1 MRRRLTRT
9 GRGTALFAVPLLI
22 IAVLGNALA
31 SPADLRVIVNFMIT
45 LVLVLAIQSFSGNS
59 GIVSFGHVGF
69 MGVGAYVAAMV
80 TIPPAIKEGLMPSL
94 PGFIADNSVPFV
106 PAVLLGAAAGA
117 IVASVIGLALTRMHE
132 NAMAMATIGVLVI
145 LFVVFDNWE
154 GLTRGAT
161 GLFGIP
167 RSTTVWSA
175 LVFAVITIA
184 ICRFY
189 RESNPGLELRASRTD
204 SLAAEALGSNV
215 VRLRWWAW
223 TLSGR
228 ADGDGRRDSGPS
240 TTSRS
245 APSSSSSHS
254 PSGFSRSSSSAASAS
269 VSGAVIGAVVVTAVF
284 EIMRRIEDN
293 IDVPGITQIVV
304 ALVILLVLYRRPNGL
319 MGLSEADDVLARRF
333 SRARRRGTQAPP
345 G

>member
-1 MRRRLTRT
+1 MRRRLSRT
-9 GRGTALFAVPLLI
+9 ARGTALFAVPLAL

-31 SPADLRVIVNFMIT
+31 SPADLRVIVNFMIV

-69 MGVGAYVAAMV
+69 MGVGAYVAAIL
-80 TIPPAIKEGLMPSL
+80 TIPPAIKAGLMPSL
-94 PGFIADNSVPFV
+94 PAFLQDNTVGFV
-106 PAVLLGAAAGA
+106 PAVLISAAAGA
-117 IVASVIGLALTRMHE
+117 IVASVIGLALTRMRE
-132 NAMAMATIGVLVI
+132 TAMAMATIGVLVI

-161 GLFGIP
+161 GVFGIP

-184 ICRFY
+184 ICRFF

-223 TLSGR
+223 TLSG
-228 ADGDGRRDSGPS
+228 ALMGMGGALWAQYNIAFGPKQFFFAL
-240 TTSRS
+240 TFNLL
-245 APSSSSSHS
+245 AMLVI
-254 PSGFSRSSSSAASAS
+254 GGLGS
-269 VSGAVIGAVVVTAVF
+269 VSGAVVGAFVVTVVF
-284 EIMRRIEDN
+284 EVTRRLEDR
-293 IDVPGITQIVV
+293 IDVPGITQMVV
-304 ALVILLVLYRRPNGL
+304 ALVILLVLYRRPNGI
-319 MGLSEADDVLARRF
+319 MGLREADDVLARAVGRL
-333 SRARRRGTQAPP
+333 SPKRR
-345 G
+345 

>member
-1 MRRRLTRT
+1 MRRHLVRT
-9 GRGTALFAVPLLI
+9 GRGTALFAAPLVL

-31 SPADLRVIVNFMIT
+31 SPADLRVIVNFMIV

-69 MGVGAYVAAMV
+69 MGVGAYVAALL
-80 TIPPAIKEGLMPSL
+80 TIPAAIKASLAPSL
-94 PGFIADNSVPFV
+94 PGFIADNTVPFV
-106 PAVLLGAAAGA
+106 PAVLLAALAGA
-117 IVASVIGLALTRMHE
+117 IVATVIGLALTRMRE

-154 GLTRGAT
+154 GITRGAT

-175 LVFAVITIA
+175 LVFAVVTIA
-184 ICRFY
+184 ICRFF

-223 TLSGR
+223 TLSG
-228 ADGDGRRDSGPS
+228 ALMGMGGGLWAQYNIAFGPRQFFFAI
-240 TTSRS
+240 T
-245 APSSSSSHS
+245 
-254 PSGFSRSSSSAASAS
+254 FSLLAMLVVGGLGS
-269 VSGAVIGAVVVTAVF
+269 VSGAVIGAFVITAVF
-284 EIMRRIEDN
+284 EIMRRIEDR

-333 SRARRRGTQAPP
+333 SRLRR
-345 G
+345 